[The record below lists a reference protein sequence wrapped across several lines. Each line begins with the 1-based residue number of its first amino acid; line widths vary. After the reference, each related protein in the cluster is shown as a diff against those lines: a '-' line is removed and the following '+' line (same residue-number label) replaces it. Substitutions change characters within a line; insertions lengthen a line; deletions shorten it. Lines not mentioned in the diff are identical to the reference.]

1 MRELCY
7 TLNIEDAGLGTR
19 QRAGRALVCAGHT
32 DGGKDFRL
40 TLQAKMVSTH
50 AVISY
55 QRLDSN
61 LANIKE
67 KVNST
72 IYFTSE
78 I

>member
-1 MRELCY
+1 M
-7 TLNIEDAGLGTR
+7 GTR
-19 QRAGRALVCAGHT
+19 QRDGRVLDCTEHT
-32 DGGKDFRL
+32 DRRKDFRL
-40 TLQAKMVSTH
+40 TLQAKMFSTH

-55 QRLDSN
+55 QCLDSN